1 MRIHV
6 FHIATASLLLQACGF
21 GHPDDLAKGPRPL
34 SLDIAGSIETAASS
48 GCRVVPS
55 ERRIQIADPTR
66 SVAYAPEMLGLIKVE
81 ASGNIDRCLDD
92 AIRDGAEIVEKDA
105 NSFTAF
111 YPTRFESFLDDAR
124 ERIDID
130 AVEGRW
136 SQTQNRVI
144 PGISGRK
151 LDVPAAVT
159 NFRKAIETGAD
170 KFELKTDEIPAL
182 SSDLTSI
189 GDFKPT
195 VLIGAYRTEFSKS
208 KNRTINVKLASSFID
223 GIFLMPGA
231 QFSYNEWV
239 GERSEARGFKEA
251 PVIEQ
256 GQLVEG
262 LGGGACQV
270 SSTVHAAALIAG
282 LGIDERYNHS
292 LPSSYIPV
300 GMDAVVSYP
309 LLDLKV
315 RNTLKRPVVLRVHTE
330 DTTLIAEFFS
340 DEPNPAK
347 VMFRREVAE
356 TVPFKETITVDTA
369 LESGTIKIK
378 KRGKVG
384 YKVQRG
390 RIFLENGKERF
401 EKLLMDT
408 YQPQTQLVSIAFD
421 AIYPP
426 PEEAAPP

>member
-1 MRIHV
+1 MRIA
-6 FHIATASLLLQACGF
+6 FFQIAAACLLLQACGA
-21 GHPDDLAKGPRPL
+21 GSSDSAPKGPRPL
-34 SLDIAGSIETAASS
+34 DLEITAGPETATSA

-55 ERRIQIADPTR
+55 EKRIQIVDPTR
-66 SVAYAPEMLGLIKVE
+66 RATYAPETLGVVTVKADGSLP
-81 ASGNIDRCLDD
+81 GCLDD
-92 AIRDGAEIVEKDA
+92 AVRDGAEIIHQDKD
-105 NSFTAF
+105 SFTAF
-111 YPTRFESFLDDAR
+111 YPTRFETFLDDAR

-130 AVEGRW
+130 VVEGRW
-136 SQTQNRVI
+136 SEAQGRVI
-144 PGISGRK
+144 PGISGRR
-151 LDVPAAVT
+151 LDVAATVS
-159 NFRKAIETGAD
+159 NFRKLLSSGAD
-170 KFELKTDEIPAL
+170 SLELKTDEIPAK
-182 SSDLTSI
+182 SSSLADI
-189 GDFKPT
+189 GDFRPT
-195 VLIGAYRTEFSKS
+195 VLLGAFRTEFSRS

-231 QFSYNEWV
+231 SFSYNEWV

-270 SSTVHAAALIAG
+270 SSTVHAAALLAG
-282 LGIDERYNHS
+282 LGIEERYNHS

-300 GMDAVVSYP
+300 GLDAVVSYP

-315 RNTLKRPVVLRVHTE
+315 KNTLGRPVVLRVHTE
-330 DTTLIAEFFS
+330 DNTLIAEFFS
-340 DEPNPAK
+340 DAPNPAK
-347 VMFRREVAE
+347 VMFRREVSE
-356 TVPFKETITVDTA
+356 TVPYKETITVDTA
-369 LESGTIKIK
+369 LESGTVRIK

-390 RIFLENGKERF
+390 RIFIEDGKERF

-421 AIYPP
+421 AVYPP

>member
-1 MRIHV
+1 MHTRRIH
-6 FHIATASLLLQACGF
+6 ILAACLLLHACGAAEA
-21 GHPDDLAKGPRPL
+21 DTAKGSRPL
-34 SLDIAGSIETAASS
+34 RLEPEGIPESASDPGCSI
-48 GCRVVPS
+48 VPS
-55 ERRIQIADPTR
+55 ESRIRITDPTR
-66 SVAYAPEMLGLIKVE
+66 SVSYAPESLGLITVE
-81 ASGNIDRCLDD
+81 DKSGTRKCLDD
-92 AIRDGAEIVEKDA
+92 AIRDGAEIVKRDA
-105 NSFTAF
+105 HGFTAF

-136 SQTQNRVI
+136 SETQNRVI
-144 PGISGRK
+144 PGVSGRR
-151 LDVPAAVT
+151 LDVAAT
-159 NFRKAIETGAD
+159 IANFRKLIASDGD
-170 KFELKTDEIPAL
+170 SLELKTDEIPAQ
-182 SSDLTSI
+182 SSDLSGI

-195 VLIGAYRTEFSKS
+195 VLLGAYRTEFSKS

-231 QFSYNEWV
+231 RFSYNEWV

-270 SSTVHAAALIAG
+270 SSTVHAAALLAG

-315 RNTLKRPVVLRVHTE
+315 RNTLSRPVVLRVHTE

-340 DEPNPAK
+340 DAPNPAK
-347 VMFRREVAE
+347 VMFRREVSE
-356 TVPFKETITVDTA
+356 TVPFKEVITVDTA
-369 LESGTIKIK
+369 LESGTVKIK

-390 RIFLENGKERF
+390 RLFIENGKERF

-408 YQPQTQLVSIAFD
+408 YQPQTQQVSIAFD

-426 PEEAAPP
+426 PEEPPEP